1 MIKTESEKWKGT
13 DLLVADFDNQVIII
27 LSDSQKEMFE
37 MEGYNQKKDLLKF
50 LPRKSLYMRGNIL
63 AFDFENEIIIAYD
76 DLPFDGR
83 SYNFNELKRMDSEF
97 VIGLAQRK
105 NEILDVLGFEIQ
117 VSDDIVEKYREYAEF
132 LNMQGKNV

>member
-1 MIKTESEKWKGT
+1 MTKNESERWKGM
-13 DLLVADFDNQVIII
+13 DLLVADFDNKVIII
-27 LSDSQKEMFE
+27 LSDSQMELFD

-83 SYNFNELKRMDSEF
+83 NYNFNELKRMDSEF

-117 VSDDIVEKYREYAEF
+117 VSDDFAEKYREYAEF
-132 LNMQGKNV
+132 MDCQGLPR